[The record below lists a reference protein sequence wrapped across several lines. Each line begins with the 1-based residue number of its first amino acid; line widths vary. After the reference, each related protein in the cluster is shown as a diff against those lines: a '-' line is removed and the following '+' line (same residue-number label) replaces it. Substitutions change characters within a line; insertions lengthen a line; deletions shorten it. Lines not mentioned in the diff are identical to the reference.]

1 LSFVIAPRGNAGRVG
16 PEISAKRKLPAGA
29 ADALKEDVR

>member
-1 LSFVIAPRGNAGRVG
+1 MPVASDLKSNAQR
-16 PEISAKRKLPAGA
+16 AKRKLPAGA